1 MPGTV
6 RLGLSC
12 WISQEASATLNH
24 LTRRKPSLRG
34 LGHEA
39 GRCQLR
45 VCEQSPD
52 STQIGTGPKHQGV
65 GVKDSTKSLTF
76 LQLQKCGRIQ

>member
-1 MPGTV
+1 M
-6 RLGLSC
+6 
-12 WISQEASATLNH
+12 INH

-34 LGHEA
+34 LGHKA

-52 STQIGTGPKHQGV
+52 STQIGTEPKHQGAGVIVLRALPFFNCRNV
-65 GVKDSTKSLTF
+65 GGSSDLRLLV
-76 LQLQKCGRIQ
+76 